1 MGIRYLSTIKSTF
14 TATEFGVQIYDTSF
28 TGTPMNITL
37 GGDGVELTYLQQSDE
52 KFAAIKGS
60 EAKIF
65 LKITD
70 NSAGTELQNWINSV
84 LLANNEDKYQVSLS
98 KGSELIW
105 FGNILHDLSG
115 LADDS
120 RPYDFVLTA
129 TDGLAR
135 LKDFTFTEALTDRSN
150 TFKQLLYLILQ
161 ETPLSKFGL
170 FTYLFST
177 AVEWWEDSMPSRSS
191 TLDPLALSRVHNFAF
206 APFNEND
213 QIREAMSYW
222 DVLTYICEAWGMRVI
237 MSQGRYKFIQV
248 NNYEDVA
255 TTRYERRYLIN
266 GNFDSSI
273 TLANEI
279 DINAVGVPFPRVKA
293 GNQWSYFAPFKS
305 VKVRFPYDNKNMMPF
320 QPIQMP
326 YFPFIAGPLIGGTG
340 IKLIFY
346 SLVRWIVYSGG
357 AAMTGLALTDY
368 RISIRCQ
375 LRVGNNYLTTAFG
388 GSYIWVTG
396 TTPFFFIEFNN
407 NKYDSIIDYPMSFT
421 TPDIPTG
428 TYADGDLSVDN
439 FEVIHIASGKNIL
452 TSSQEYVVSG
462 STALYYNANVQGQD
476 ENFFVYRYDNTS
488 TAINSLSLD
497 LPDAIIGENFQPN
510 YFGGISVYNGSS
522 WVFSTSKWRI
532 LDSGTA
538 YNFIARRVVEILAAQ
553 SLPIPKYQGAIIGEQ
568 VYPDSLISYA
578 GKNYIINGGTF
589 KFNSETWDGEWFVVS
604 TDRASAFEIDNATNQ
619 DGGNTNQD
627 LRRAIGGLNERFSDT
642 SNRSLYFPYEVDTI
656 SANTTGIGPSKIFLC
671 SSAITFTLPPAANWI
686 TNGNSSL
693 IMIKNICTGSGDRIT
708 VNPYGS
714 ELIEGNGSLTI
725 DKFHTY
731 TLISDGTAIWILNY
745 YKHS

>member
-1 MGIRYLSTIKSTF
+1 MGIRYLGIVKSTF
-14 TATEFGVQIYDTSF
+14 TATEFGVQIYDSSF
-28 TGTPMNITL
+28 TGTPMNVTL

-161 ETPLSKFGL
+161 ETPLYKFGL

-191 TLDPLALSRVHNFAF
+191 TLDPLALSRVHNFTF
-206 APFNEND
+206 APLGEND
-213 QIREAMSYW
+213 EEREAMSYW

-293 GNQWSYFAPFKS
+293 GNQWSYFAPIKKASIKFL
-305 VKVRFPYDNKNMMPF
+305 FDNKNMLN
-320 QPIQMP
+320 QRTTLP
-326 YFPFIAGPLIGGTG
+326 YSQNIAGTIVGGSGKKLVFNSIIRFLAFRGTTTG
-340 IKLIFY
+340 
-346 SLVRWIVYSGG
+346 
-357 AAMTGLALTDY
+357 DY
-368 RISIRCQ
+368 RIQFQITLKLASSHW
-375 LRVGNNYLTTAFG
+375 LRKSSWGTAY
-388 GSYIWVTG
+388 SWSASSNVALIDVL
-396 TTPFFFIEFNN
+396 ESE
-407 NKYDSIIDYPMSFT
+407 YDSFVDIPISFT
-421 TPDIPTG
+421 TPDIPIGSFANCEFEIEIINVREIATG
-428 TYADGDLSVDN
+428 INL
-439 FEVIHIASGKNIL
+439 
-452 TSSQEYVVSG
+452 VSG
-462 STALYYNANVQGQD
+462 SDYRATRLSGTTQLIYNADADGQN
-476 ENFFVYRYDNTS
+476 EAFFEYAIQNTS
-488 TAINSLSLD
+488 STINSLD
-497 LPDAIIGENFQPN
+497 LELEDAIMGENYQSN
-510 YFGGISVYNGSS
+510 YYGGVEIYNGTS
-522 WVFSTSKWRI
+522 WVQSTSKWRI
-532 LDSGTA
+532 LDTGTA
-538 YNFIARRVVEILAAQ
+538 YDFVYRRLLEIVAAQ
-553 SLPIPKYQGAIIGEQ
+553 MLPIPKYQGAIIGEQ

-627 LRRAIGGLNERFSDT
+627 LRRTIGGLNDKFSET

-656 SANTTGIGPSKIFLC
+656 SSNTTGVGPTKLFLC
-671 SSAITFTLPPAANWI
+671 DDVLTFTLPPAANWI

-693 IMIKNICTGSGDRIT
+693 IMIKNICSGSSDRIT
-708 VNPYGS
+708 VNPSAG
-714 ELIEGNGSLTI
+714 ELIENNGSLTI